1 MIRALLVHATFSASV
16 PAIDLARLHEYRPP
30 YGPTRSPRAHL
41 GLHSH
46 SISPPRLPGQ
56 VVAAGAAG
64 GVPGWP
70 KSLSG
75 ASSERVFR
83 LAGGPSICW
92 GRLGWPSSGS
102 FCAGMAPD
110 AGSEPLAG
118 PPASAVSLRARSRAA
133 DIARSLCPD
142 FGHLDASRVDESI
155 FEKTPL
161 CQPPETPQ
169 ETH

>member
-1 MIRALLVHATFSASV
+1 MSTTGHAQRNALPRPGPDPGTFGTRHFFGPCSRSG
-16 PAIDLARLHEYRPP
+16 ARLNESRPP
-30 YGPTRSPRAHL
+30 YGQTRSPRAHL

-46 SISPPRLPGQ
+46 GISPLRLPGQ
-56 VVAAGAAG
+56 VVVAGAAG

-75 ASSERVFR
+75 AFSERVFR
-83 LAGGPSICW
+83 LAGGPSIYW

-133 DIARSLCPD
+133 DIARSHCPD
-142 FGHLDASRVDESI
+142 FGHLDAFVLTRR
-155 FEKTPL
+155 
-161 CQPPETPQ
+161 
-169 ETH
+169 